1 MQRKA
6 THALLAS
13 KRYLIDLQQ
22 VLFQRVTNALLESN
36 QAPFRG
42 DLITDGLA
50 AGCGL
55 AFCTYSFYL
64 QMVCLKLCNGF
75 SKPYLC
81 LQRIKLKRLLYRRRM
96 IE

>member
-36 QAPFRG
+36 
-42 DLITDGLA
+42 
-50 AGCGL
+50 
-55 AFCTYSFYL
+55 
-64 QMVCLKLCNGF
+64 
-75 SKPYLC
+75 
-81 LQRIKLKRLLYRRRM
+81 
-96 IE
+96 